1 MRSIARDYGPLGV
14 RANAVCPGW
23 VTTPMADEEMQL
35 LMDAHQI
42 SLEQA
47 YQMVCRDVPLRRPAS
62 AEEIARVSA
71 VSCVPAKLQS
81 LPARRWWPTAAP
93 PSSMCRPGF
102 HFPVRSIS
110 MSSEA
115 VFIQVGALA
124 EGFAP
129 HSNTL
134 ERQHGLAGTTLT
146 LRFSDGATQRCRF
159 TDEQTL
165 EWGERRS
172 VAYRATSIRPG
183 VLFIDFLDPARANAS
198 ITLVCDRNQGNFT
211 AVYGQLPDE
220 AQARLDAFSRV
231 EQGLPLTAVEAEFRF
246 GTLDDADVAPPG
258 FTDELIGMRNMYTY
272 SPTERYEHIYLND
285 NFYAGSVWTGWRKGW
300 RTSIAATT

>member
-1 MRSIARDYGPLGV
+1 MGFKRITEMTDAQWQGAMDSNLNSAFASARACLPELIKSGGNLLFVASIASLAAGPEVCGYVTAKHALIGLMRSIARDYGPLGV

-62 AEEIARVSA
+62 AEEIAASA
-71 VSCVPAKLQS
+71 VSSVPAKLPS

-93 PSSMCRPGF
+93 LSSDVPTLAF

-134 ERQHGLAGTTLT
+134 ERQHGLAGATLT

-159 TDEQTL
+159 T
-165 EWGERRS
+165 R
-172 VAYRATSIRPG
+172 
-183 VLFIDFLDPARANAS
+183 
-198 ITLVCDRNQGNFT
+198 
-211 AVYGQLPDE
+211 
-220 AQARLDAFSRV
+220 
-231 EQGLPLTAVEAEFRF
+231 
-246 GTLDDADVAPPG
+246 
-258 FTDELIGMRNMYTY
+258 
-272 SPTERYEHIYLND
+272 
-285 NFYAGSVWTGWRKGW
+285 
-300 RTSIAATT
+300 